1 MYLSLFLYGAFVCCL
16 WYILCAFF
24 SPAWL
29 GSAVIRCLEWL
40 GLALTQV
47 MDMDGSGQFRMGVGW
62 SYWSS
67 SMALVELVLGL
78 SMVGLDSQNS
88 DHGLV
93 SCEGSA
99 EVAGWGEGVWVCEQE
114 RFG

>member
-1 MYLSLFLYGAFVCCL
+1 MYPSRRDV
-16 WYILCAFF
+16 
-24 SPAWL
+24 SPTDVRETIVL
-29 GSAVIRCLEWL
+29 IRCLEWL

-99 EVAGWGEGVWVCEQE
+99 EVAG
-114 RFG
+114 

>member
-1 MYLSLFLYGAFVCCL
+1 
-16 WYILCAFF
+16 
-24 SPAWL
+24 
-29 GSAVIRCLEWL
+29 
-40 GLALTQV
+40 

-99 EVAGWGEGVWVCEQE
+99 EVAG
-114 RFG
+114 